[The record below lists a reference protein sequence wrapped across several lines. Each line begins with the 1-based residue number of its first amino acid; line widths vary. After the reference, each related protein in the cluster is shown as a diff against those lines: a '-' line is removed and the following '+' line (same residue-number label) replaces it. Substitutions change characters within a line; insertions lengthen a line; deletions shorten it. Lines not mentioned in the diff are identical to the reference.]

1 MLTLL
6 AHNQTQYQ
14 YVFHFRGGKKVAKV
28 RGLSDIL
35 TYFRR
40 NEKPIFFVSP
50 TAFNLLGVEKF
61 INRFFHINYFD
72 SFDGNHPRVFVPTEK
87 SHAEFESME
96 DVCNYML
103 QHKEVIDRIKKA
115 GKGPAK
121 LLFVMFDE
129 KTEEICK
136 ELGVDI
142 ALPPAALRKRLDSKI
157 ELTKLANKAGI
168 DSAPN
173 VLGKADSYEELM
185 KAAKKGGL
193 GNDLVVQTPYG
204 DSGRTTFFITDEAG
218 WKKNA
223 KEMKGEQLKIMKRIN
238 HMPGTMEVCVTRHG
252 TISGPIQTDITG
264 FEEITPYK
272 GGWCGNDV
280 WPKIFNAKIRRD
292 LRNIAS
298 KLGDQLYQEGYK
310 GVFCMDFLLD
320 TDDGTPYLGEVNPR
334 ISGASPLTNL
344 ITAHYGGVPLFLFHM
359 LEYLDVD
366 YEIDLKKVQNRWNE
380 YDFWSQLVLK
390 QTEDKVRQLTHA
402 PRSGVWTMDK
412 YGGIAFDRLD
422 LDWTNVIDNDEA
434 YYLRVYREGDYTYKG
449 ADLGI
454 IVSRGRMQTEDRQ
467 LRERAKLWTAAINAE
482 FHGVEPE
489 AVPNLYQDP
498 FGSKLF

>member
-1 MLTLL
+1 M
-6 AHNQTQYQ
+6 
-14 YVFHFRGGKKVAKV
+14 AKV

-40 NEKPIFFVSP
+40 NETPIFFVSP

-72 SFDGNHPRVFVPTEK
+72 SFDGHHPRVFVPTEK

-103 QHKEVIDRIKKA
+103 QHKEVIDRIRKA

-121 LLFVMFDE
+121 LLFVMLDE
-129 KTEEICK
+129 KTEEICQ

-142 ALPPAALRKRLDSKI
+142 ALPPVALRKRLDSKI

-173 VLGKADSYEELM
+173 VLGKADSFEELM
-185 KAAKKGGL
+185 KAASDAGL
-193 GNDLVVQTPYG
+193 GSDLVVQTPYG
-204 DSGRTTFFITDEAG
+204 DSGRTTFFIKDESG

-223 KEMKGEQLKIMKRIN
+223 KDMKGEQLKIMKRIN

-264 FEEITPYK
+264 YEEITPYK

-280 WPKIFNAKIRRD
+280 WPKIFNARIRRD
-292 LRNIAS
+292 LRAIAS
-298 KLGDQLYQEGYK
+298 KLGNEMFKEGYK

-344 ITAHYGGVPLFLFHM
+344 ITSHYGGVPLFLFHM
-359 LEYLDVD
+359 LEFLDVD

-402 PRSGVWTMDK
+402 PRTGVWSMDK
-412 YGGIAFDRLD
+412 YGGIAFDRAD

-482 FHGVEPE
+482 FHGVEPK
-489 AVPNLYQDP
+489 AVPEIYHDP

>member
-1 MLTLL
+1 M
-6 AHNQTQYQ
+6 
-14 YVFHFRGGKKVAKV
+14 AKV

-50 TAFNLLGVEKF
+50 TPFNLMGVEKF
-61 INRFFHINYFD
+61 IHRFYHINYFD
-72 SFDGNHPRVFVPTEK
+72 SFDGQHPRVFVPSEK
-87 SHAEFESME
+87 SHDEFESME

-173 VLGKADSYEELM
+173 VLGKADSFEELM
-185 KAAKKGGL
+185 KAAKKGKL

-204 DSGRTTFFITDEAG
+204 DSGRTTFFIKCEAD

-344 ITAHYGGVPLFLFHM
+344 ITSHYGGVPLFLFHM

-366 YEIDLKKVQNRWNE
+366 YEINLKKVQNRWNE

-402 PRSGVWTMDK
+402 PRTGVWTMDK
-412 YGGIAFDRLD
+412 FGGISFDRSD

-454 IVSRGRMQTEDRQ
+454 IVSRGRMQTEQRE
-467 LRERAKLWTAAINAE
+467 LRERAKQWTAAINAE
-482 FHGVEPE
+482 FHGVEPK
-489 AVPNLYQDP
+489 AAPDIYQDP

>member
-1 MLTLL
+1 M
-6 AHNQTQYQ
+6 
-14 YVFHFRGGKKVAKV
+14 AKV

-72 SFDGNHPRVFVPTEK
+72 SFDGQHPRVFVPTEK
-87 SHAEFESME
+87 SHDEFESME

-121 LLFVMFDE
+121 LLFVMLDE
-129 KTEEICK
+129 KTEEICE
-136 ELGVDI
+136 ELGVEI
-142 ALPPAALRKRLDSKI
+142 ALPPVELRKRLDSKI
-157 ELTKLANKAGI
+157 ELTQLANKAGI

-173 VLGKADSYEELM
+173 VLGKANSYEELM

-204 DSGRTTFFITDEAG
+204 DSGRTTFFIKAEAD

-223 KEMKGEQLKIMKRIN
+223 KDMKGEQLKIMKRIN

-252 TISGPIQTDITG
+252 TLSGPIQTDITG
-264 FEEITPYK
+264 YEEITPYK

-280 WPKIFNAKIRRD
+280 WPKIFNANIRRD

-344 ITAHYGGVPLFLFHM
+344 ITAHYGGVPLFLF
-359 LEYLDVD
+359 LL
-366 YEIDLKKVQNRWNE
+366 
-380 YDFWSQLVLK
+380 
-390 QTEDKVRQLTHA
+390 QT
-402 PRSGVWTMDK
+402 TMAK
-412 YGGIAFDRLD
+412 
-422 LDWTNVIDNDEA
+422 
-434 YYLRVYREGDYTYKG
+434 
-449 ADLGI
+449 
-454 IVSRGRMQTEDRQ
+454 SR
-467 LRERAKLWTAAINAE
+467 A
-482 FHGVEPE
+482 
-489 AVPNLYQDP
+489 
-498 FGSKLF
+498 

>member
-1 MLTLL
+1 MTR
-6 AHNQTQYQ
+6 N
-14 YVFHFRGGKKVAKV
+14 VKV

-40 NEKPIFFVSP
+40 NETPIFFVSP
-50 TAFNLLGVEKF
+50 TAFNLLGLEKF
-61 INRFFHINYFD
+61 VNRFFHINYFD
-72 SFDGNHPRVFVPTEK
+72 SFDGLHPRVFVPGET
-87 SHAEFESME
+87 SHGEFESME

-121 LLFVMFDE
+121 LLFVMLDE
-129 KTEEICK
+129 KTEEICR

-142 ALPPAALRKRLDSKI
+142 ALPPVALRKRLDSKI
-157 ELTKLANKAGI
+157 ELTRLASEAGI

-173 VLGKADSYEELM
+173 VLVDKANSYDELM
-185 KAAKKGGL
+185 AAANRAGL

-204 DSGRTTFFITDEAG
+204 DSGRTTFFIKSKADYD
-218 WKKNA
+218 KNA
-223 KEMKGEQLKIMKRIN
+223 KDMKDEMLKIMKRIN

-252 TISGPIQTDITG
+252 TLSGPIQTDITG

-280 WPKIFNAKIRRD
+280 WPKIFNAKIRRE
-292 LRNIAS
+292 LRNMAEG
-298 KLGDQLYQEGYK
+298 LGNRLFKEGYK

-344 ITAHYGGVPLFLFHM
+344 ITAHYGGVPLFLFHL

-366 YEIDLKKVQNRWNE
+366 YEINLRKVQNRWNE

-390 QTEDKVRQLTHA
+390 QTFDKVQQLTHA
-402 PRSGVWTMDK
+402 PKTGVWRMDK
-412 YGGIAFDRLD
+412 YGGISFDRAD

-454 IVSRGRMQTEDRQ
+454 IVSRGRMQTEQRE

-482 FHGVEPE
+482 FHGVEPGK
-489 AVPNLYQDP
+489 VPDLYQDP
-498 FGSKLF
+498 YRSKLF

>member
-1 MLTLL
+1 MARTPKL
-6 AHNQTQYQ
+6 
-14 YVFHFRGGKKVAKV
+14 

-40 NEKPIFFVSP
+40 NETPIFFVSP

-72 SFDGNHPRVFVPTEK
+72 SFDGMHPRVFVPEEK
-87 SHAEFESME
+87 SHAEFDSME

-103 QHKEVIDRIKKA
+103 MHKEVIDRIKKA

-121 LLFVMFDE
+121 LLFVMLDE
-129 KTEEICK
+129 KTEQICDD
-136 ELGVDI
+136 LGVDI
-142 ALPPAALRKRLDSKI
+142 ALPSVALRNKLDSKI
-157 ELTKLANKAGI
+157 ELTRLANEAGI

-173 VLGKADSYEELM
+173 VLGKADSFEELM
-185 KAAKKGGL
+185 KIATEGKL

-204 DSGRTTFFITDEAG
+204 DSGRTTFFIKSEAD
-218 WKKNA
+218 WDKNA
-223 KEMKGEQLKIMKRIN
+223 DDMKDEQLKIMKRIN
-238 HMPGTMEVCVTRHG
+238 HMPGTLEVCVTRHG
-252 TISGPIQTDITG
+252 TLSGPIQTDITG

-280 WPKIFNAKIRRD
+280 WPKIFNAKTRRE
-292 LRNIAS
+292 LRGMAS
-298 KLGDQLYQEGYK
+298 NLGDRLYKEGYK

-366 YEIDLKKVQNRWNE
+366 YQVDLRKIQNRWNE

-402 PRSGVWTMDK
+402 PQSGVWRMDK
-412 YGGIAFDRLD
+412 YGGIAFDRSD

-434 YYLRVYREGDYTYKG
+434 FYLRVYREGDYTYKG

-454 IVSRGRMQTEDRQ
+454 IVSRGRMQTEQRE
-467 LRERAKLWTAAINAE
+467 LRERAKQWTAAINAE
-482 FHGVEPE
+482 FHGIEPE
-489 AVPNLYQDP
+489 AMPDIYQDP
-498 FGSKLF
+498 YRSKLF

>member
-1 MLTLL
+1 MARTP
-6 AHNQTQYQ
+6 
-14 YVFHFRGGKKVAKV
+14 KI

-35 TYFRR
+35 TFFRR

-50 TAFNLLGVEKF
+50 TSFNLLGLEKF
-61 INRFFHINYFD
+61 VNRFYHINYFD
-72 SFDGNHPRVFVPTEK
+72 SFDGAHPRVFVPTEK
-87 SHAEFESME
+87 SHAEFDSME

-103 QHKEVIDRIKKA
+103 MHKEVIDKIRKA
-115 GKGPAK
+115 GHGPAK
-121 LLFVMFDE
+121 LLFVMLDE
-129 KTEEICK
+129 KTEEICRD
-136 ELGVDI
+136 LGVDI
-142 ALPPAALRKRLDSKI
+142 ALPPVALRKRLDSKI
-157 ELTKLANKAGI
+157 ELTKLASAAGI

-173 VLGKADSYEELM
+173 VLGKADSFAELM
-185 KAAKKGGL
+185 KAATGAKL

-204 DSGRTTFFITDEAG
+204 DSGRTTFFIKSEAD
-218 WKKNA
+218 WNKHA
-223 KEMKGEQLKIMKRIN
+223 KDMKGEQLKIMKRIN
-238 HMPGTMEVCVTRHG
+238 HMPGTLEVCVTRHG
-252 TISGPIQTDITG
+252 TLSGPIQTDITG

-280 WPKIFNAKIRRD
+280 WPKIFNAKTRRE
-292 LRNIAS
+292 LRNMAS
-298 KLGDQLYQEGYK
+298 ALGDKLYKEGYK

-344 ITAHYGGVPLFLFHM
+344 ITAHYGGVPLFLFHL

-366 YEIDLKKVQNRWNE
+366 YEIDLRKVQNRWNE

-390 QTEDKVRQLTHA
+390 QTEDKVKLLTHA
-402 PRSGVWTMDK
+402 PKSGVWSMDHH
-412 YGGIAFDRLD
+412 GGISFDRPD

-454 IVSRGRMQTEDRQ
+454 IVSRGRMQTEQRE

-482 FHGVEPE
+482 FHGVEPK
-489 AVPNLYQDP
+489 AVPDLYHDP

>member
-1 MLTLL
+1 
-6 AHNQTQYQ
+6 
-14 YVFHFRGGKKVAKV
+14 VKRPKI

-40 NEKPIFFVSP
+40 NETPIFFVSP

-61 INRFFHINYFD
+61 VNRFFHINYFD
-72 SFDGNHPRVFVPTEK
+72 SFDGAHPRVFVPEEK
-87 SHAEFESME
+87 SSGEFESME

-103 QHKEVIDRIKKA
+103 MHKEVIDKIKKS

-121 LLFVMFDE
+121 LLFVMLDE
-129 KTEEICK
+129 KTEEICNQ
-136 ELGVDI
+136 LGVDI
-142 ALPPAALRKRLDSKI
+142 ALPSVALRKKLDSKI
-157 ELTKLANKAGI
+157 ELTKLANEAGI

-173 VLGKADSYEELM
+173 TLSKADSFDELM
-185 KAAKKGGL
+185 KEAKKAGL
-193 GNDLVVQTPYG
+193 GKDLVVQTPYG
-204 DSGRTTFFITDEAG
+204 DSGRTTFFIQTEAD
-218 WKKNA
+218 WNKNA
-223 KEMKGEQLKIMKRIN
+223 DDMKGEQLKIMKRIN

-252 TISGPIQTDITG
+252 TLSGPIQTDITG

-292 LRNIAS
+292 LRNMAS
-298 KLGDQLYQEGYK
+298 SLGDRLYKEGYK

-334 ISGASPLTNL
+334 ISGASPMTNL
-344 ITAHYGGVPLFLFHM
+344 ITSHYGGVPLFLFHL

-366 YEIDLKKVQNRWNE
+366 YEIDLRRVQNRWNE

-390 QTEDKVRQLTHA
+390 QTEDRVMQLTHA
-402 PRSGVWTMDK
+402 PKSGVWRMDK
-412 YGGIAFDRLD
+412 YGSIVFDRND

-434 YYLRVYREGDYTYKG
+434 YYLRVYREGDYVYKG

-454 IVSRGRMQTEDRQ
+454 IVSRGRMQTEARE
-467 LRERAKLWTAAINAE
+467 LRERAKLWTSAINAE
-482 FHGVEPE
+482 FHGVEPT
-489 AVPNLYQDP
+489 ATPAIYDDP
-498 FGSKLF
+498 YRSKLF

>member
-1 MLTLL
+1 MARTP
-6 AHNQTQYQ
+6 
-14 YVFHFRGGKKVAKV
+14 KV

-40 NEKPIFFVSP
+40 NETPIFFVSP

-61 INRFFHINYFD
+61 VNRFYHINYFD
-72 SFDGNHPRVFVPTEK
+72 SFDGMHPRVFVPEEK
-87 SHAEFESME
+87 SHAEFDSME

-115 GKGPAK
+115 GNGPAK
-121 LLFVMFDE
+121 LLFVMLDE
-129 KTEEICK
+129 KTEEICHD
-136 ELGVDI
+136 LGVDI
-142 ALPPAALRKRLDSKI
+142 ALPSVALRKKLDSKI
-157 ELTKLANKAGI
+157 ELTKLANEAGI

-173 VLGKADSYEELM
+173 VLGKADSFEELM
-185 KAAKKGGL
+185 QIATEGGL
-193 GNDLVVQTPYG
+193 GKDLVVQTPYG
-204 DSGRTTFFITDEAG
+204 DSGRTTFFIKSEAD
-218 WKKNA
+218 WNKNA
-223 KEMKGEQLKIMKRIN
+223 DDMIDEQLKIMKRIN
-238 HMPGTMEVCVTRHG
+238 HMPGTLEVCVTRHG
-252 TISGPIQTDITG
+252 TLSGPIQTDITG

-280 WPKIFNAKIRRD
+280 WPKIFNAKTRRE
-292 LRNIAS
+292 LRNMAAN
-298 KLGDQLYQEGYK
+298 LGDRLYKEGYK

-344 ITAHYGGVPLFLFHM
+344 ITAHYGGVPLFLFHL

-366 YEIDLKKVQNRWNE
+366 YEIDLRKIQNRWNE

-402 PRSGVWTMDK
+402 PQSGVWRMDK
-412 YGGIAFDRLD
+412 YGGIAFDRSD

-454 IVSRGRMQTEDRQ
+454 IVSRGRMQTEQRE
-467 LRERAKLWTAAINAE
+467 LRDRAKQWTAAINAE
-482 FHGVEPE
+482 FHGIEPQTM
-489 AVPNLYQDP
+489 PDIYQDP
-498 FGSKLF
+498 YRSKLF

>member
-1 MLTLL
+1 
-6 AHNQTQYQ
+6 
-14 YVFHFRGGKKVAKV
+14 
-28 RGLSDIL
+28 
-35 TYFRR
+35 
-40 NEKPIFFVSP
+40 
-50 TAFNLLGVEKF
+50 
-61 INRFFHINYFD
+61 
-72 SFDGNHPRVFVPTEK
+72 
-87 SHAEFESME
+87 
-96 DVCNYML
+96 
-103 QHKEVIDRIKKA
+103 
-115 GKGPAK
+115 
-121 LLFVMFDE
+121 
-129 KTEEICK
+129 
-136 ELGVDI
+136 
-142 ALPPAALRKRLDSKI
+142 
-157 ELTKLANKAGI
+157 
-168 DSAPN
+168 
-173 VLGKADSYEELM
+173 M
-185 KAAKKGGL
+185 KAAKKGKL

-204 DSGRTTFFITDEAG
+204 DSGRTTFFIKCEAD
-218 WKKNA
+218 WNKNA

-238 HMPGTMEVCVTRHG
+238 HMPGTLEVCVTRHG

-344 ITAHYGGVPLFLFHM
+344 ITSHYGGVPLFLFHM

-402 PRSGVWTMDK
+402 PRTGVWTMDK
-412 YGGIAFDRLD
+412 FGGISFDRSD

-434 YYLRVYREGDYTYKG
+434 YYLRVYKEGDYTYKG

-454 IVSRGRMQTEDRQ
+454 IVSRGRMQTEQRE
-467 LRERAKLWTAAINAE
+467 LRERAKQWTAAINAE
-482 FHGVEPE
+482 FHGVEPK
-489 AVPNLYQDP
+489 AVPDLYQDP

>member
-1 MLTLL
+1 MARTPKL
-6 AHNQTQYQ
+6 
-14 YVFHFRGGKKVAKV
+14 

-40 NEKPIFFVSP
+40 NETPIFFVSP

-72 SFDGNHPRVFVPTEK
+72 SFDGMHPRVFVPEEK
-87 SHAEFESME
+87 SHAEFDSME

-103 QHKEVIDRIKKA
+103 MHKEVIDRIKKA

-121 LLFVMFDE
+121 LLFVMLDE
-129 KTEEICK
+129 KTEKICD

-142 ALPPAALRKRLDSKI
+142 ALPSVALRNKLDSKI
-157 ELTKLANKAGI
+157 ELTRLANEAGI

-173 VLGKADSYEELM
+173 VLGKADSFEELM
-185 KAAKKGGL
+185 KVATEGKL
-193 GNDLVVQTPYG
+193 GKDLVVQTPYG
-204 DSGRTTFFITDEAG
+204 DSGRTTFFIKSEAD
-218 WKKNA
+218 WDKNA
-223 KEMKGEQLKIMKRIN
+223 DDMKGEQLKIMKRIN
-238 HMPGTMEVCVTRHG
+238 HMPGTLEVCVTRHG
-252 TISGPIQTDITG
+252 TLSGPIQTDITG

-280 WPKIFNAKIRRD
+280 WPKIFNAKTRRE
-292 LRNIAS
+292 LRNMAS
-298 KLGDQLYQEGYK
+298 NLGDRLYKEGYK

-359 LEYLDVD
+359 LEYLDID
-366 YEIDLKKVQNRWNE
+366 YQIDLRKVQNRWNE

-390 QTEDKVRQLTHA
+390 QTEDKVKQLTHA
-402 PRSGVWTMDK
+402 PQTGVWRMDK
-412 YGGIAFDRLD
+412 YGGIAFERSD

-434 YYLRVYREGDYTYKG
+434 FYLRVYREGDYTYKG

-454 IVSRGRMQTEDRQ
+454 IVSRGRMQTEQRE
-467 LRERAKLWTAAINAE
+467 LRERAKQWTAAINAE
-482 FHGVEPE
+482 FHGIEPE
-489 AVPNLYQDP
+489 AMPDIYQDP
-498 FGSKLF
+498 YRSKLF

>member
-1 MLTLL
+1 M
-6 AHNQTQYQ
+6 
-14 YVFHFRGGKKVAKV
+14 AKV

-35 TYFRR
+35 TFFRR

-72 SFDGNHPRVFVPTEK
+72 SFDGLHPRVFVPSEK

-103 QHKEVIDRIKKA
+103 QHKEVIDRIRKA
-115 GKGPAK
+115 GNGPAK
-121 LLFVMFDE
+121 LLFVMLDE

-142 ALPPAALRKRLDSKI
+142 ALPPVAMRKRLDSKI
-157 ELTKLANKAGI
+157 ELTRLANRAGI

-173 VLGKADSYEELM
+173 VLVDKANTYEDLM
-185 KAAKKGGL
+185 KAANDAGL

-204 DSGRTTFFITDEAG
+204 DSGRTTFFIKSEADY
-218 WKKNA
+218 KKNA
-223 KEMKGEQLKIMKRIN
+223 KDMKDEQLKIMKRIN

-252 TISGPIQTDITG
+252 SLSGPIQTDITG
-264 FEEITPYK
+264 YEEITPYK

-280 WPKIFNAKIRRD
+280 WPKIFNAKIRKD
-292 LRNIAS
+292 LRAIAS
-298 KLGDQLYQEGYK
+298 KLGDQMYQEGYK

-344 ITAHYGGVPLFLFHM
+344 ITSHYGGVPLFLFHM

-366 YEIDLKKVQNRWNE
+366 YEINLKKVQNRWNE

-390 QTEDKVRQLTHA
+390 QTFDKVRQLTHA
-402 PRSGVWTMDK
+402 PRTGVWTMDK
-412 YGGIAFDRLD
+412 YGGITFDRAD

-434 YYLRVYREGDYTYKG
+434 FYLRVYREGDYTYKG

-482 FHGVEPE
+482 FHGIEPK
-489 AVPNLYQDP
+489 AVPDLYQDP

>member
-1 MLTLL
+1 M
-6 AHNQTQYQ
+6 
-14 YVFHFRGGKKVAKV
+14 AKV

-61 INRFFHINYFD
+61 IHRFHYINYFD
-72 SFDGNHPRVFVPTEK
+72 SFDGQHPRVFVPTEK

-103 QHKEVIDRIKKA
+103 QHKEVIDRIRKA

-142 ALPPAALRKRLDSKI
+142 ALPSVELRKRLDSKI

-204 DSGRTTFFITDEAG
+204 DSGRTTFFIKSEAD

-223 KEMKGEQLKIMKRIN
+223 KDMKGEQLKIMKRIN
-238 HMPGTMEVCVTRHG
+238 HMPGTLEVCVTRHG

-320 TDDGTPYLGEVNPR
+320 TDDGTHRTLWRRPVIPVPH
-334 ISGASPLTNL
+334 A
-344 ITAHYGGVPLFLFHM
+344 GVPRCRLRDQSEKTTEP
-359 LEYLDVD
+359 LE
-366 YEIDLKKVQNRWNE
+366 
-380 YDFWSQLVLK
+380 
-390 QTEDKVRQLTHA
+390 
-402 PRSGVWTMDK
+402 
-412 YGGIAFDRLD
+412 
-422 LDWTNVIDNDEA
+422 
-434 YYLRVYREGDYTYKG
+434 
-449 ADLGI
+449 
-454 IVSRGRMQTEDRQ
+454 
-467 LRERAKLWTAAINAE
+467 
-482 FHGVEPE
+482 
-489 AVPNLYQDP
+489 
-498 FGSKLF
+498 

>member
-1 MLTLL
+1 M
-6 AHNQTQYQ
+6 
-14 YVFHFRGGKKVAKV
+14 AKV

-35 TYFRR
+35 TFFRR
-40 NEKPIFFVSP
+40 NETPVFFVSP

-72 SFDGNHPRVFVPTEK
+72 SFDGLHPRVFVPSEK

-103 QHKEVIDRIKKA
+103 QHKEVIDRIRKA

-121 LLFVMFDE
+121 LLFVMLDE

-142 ALPPAALRKRLDSKI
+142 ALPPVAMRKRLDSKI
-157 ELTKLANKAGI
+157 ELTRLANRAGI

-173 VLGKADSYEELM
+173 VLVDKANSYQELM
-185 KAAKKGGL
+185 DAANKAGL
-193 GNDLVVQTPYG
+193 GSDLVVQTPYG
-204 DSGRTTFFITDEAG
+204 DSGRTTFFIKSEADY
-218 WKKNA
+218 KKNA
-223 KEMKGEQLKIMKRIN
+223 RDMKDEQLKIMKRIN

-252 TISGPIQTDITG
+252 TLSGPIQTDITG
-264 FEEITPYK
+264 YEEITPYK

-280 WPKIFNAKIRRD
+280 WPKIFNAKIRKD
-292 LRNIAS
+292 LRAIAS
-298 KLGDQLYQEGYK
+298 KLGDQMYQEGYK

-344 ITAHYGGVPLFLFHM
+344 ITSHYGGVPLFLFHM

-366 YEIDLKKVQNRWNE
+366 YEINLKKVQNRWNE

-390 QTEDKVRQLTHA
+390 QTFDKVRQLTHA
-402 PRSGVWTMDK
+402 PRTGVWTMDK
-412 YGGIAFDRLD
+412 YGGISFDRAD

-434 YYLRVYREGDYTYKG
+434 FYLRVYREGDYTYKG

-454 IVSRGRMQTEDRQ
+454 IVSRGRMQTEQRD
-467 LRERAKLWTAAINAE
+467 LRERARQWTAAINAE
-482 FHGVEPE
+482 FHGVEPK
-489 AVPNLYQDP
+489 AVPDLYQDP